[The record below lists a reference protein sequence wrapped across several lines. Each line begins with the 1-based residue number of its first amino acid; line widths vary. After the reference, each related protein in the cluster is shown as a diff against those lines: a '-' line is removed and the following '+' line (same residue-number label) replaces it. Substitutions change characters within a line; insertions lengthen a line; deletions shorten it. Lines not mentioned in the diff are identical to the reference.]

1 MDQNHKKTQQIKRS
15 NFEAIFG
22 AIFWI
27 FEIYG
32 GNHKQE

>member
-1 MDQNHKKTQQIKRS
+1 MDQNHKNSTNQEMKIRG
-15 NFEAIFG
+15 NFG